1 MVVMTVVVVLVL
13 FLRLFDDSRP
23 GDSGL
28 QPLVA
33 DHRLPARLTGPQPL
47 HDPAP

>member
-23 GDSGL
+23 GWFW
-28 QPLVA
+28 VA
-33 DHRLPARLTGPQPL
+33 ATRR
-47 HDPAP
+47 